1 MIPIKSILV
10 ETKIPQSNTKPTAKG
25 NGVLTQSLS
34 PKQSNGT
41 TLLQLTANL

>member
-1 MIPIKSILV
+1 MIPIKSIPV
-10 ETKIPQSNTKPTAKG
+10 ETKIPQRNTKPATIG
-25 NGVLTQSLS
+25 NGILTQSLF